1 MNQLNAIA
9 ENFTKKYVE
18 EYDYKYSNPELPL
31 NKAFLPNI
39 TEVIEILS
47 SAVAYGILK
56 EMGADIYKNIKTK
69 MSEYYLNRKEVNKPH
84 ILLKG
89 GVFQGIKQTI
99 ISPYN
104 SGITV
109 MKGEKKD
116 TTILMAGKLRPLFR
130 ITRGSFLIL
139 MNLTIEY
146 EGSPQGLIEEDVAPS
161 FLLINVDFRK
171 SSH

>member
-104 SGITV
+104 
-109 MKGEKKD
+109 
-116 TTILMAGKLRPLFR
+116 
-130 ITRGSFLIL
+130 
-139 MNLTIEY
+139 
-146 EGSPQGLIEEDVAPS
+146 
-161 FLLINVDFRK
+161 
-171 SSH
+171 